1 MGLMTGDVS
10 INPNAACIVMTTEI
24 LRSMI
29 YRYGSVVAGRGWPI
43 GASHAFF
50 SRLLIHNGTFACLC
64 AVGPCLCDTPHHSIH
79 LPHPHP
85 RTARGS
91 ELLRETAWII
101 FDEVHYMQ
109 DRERGV
115 IWEETI
121 IFAPKCVEKVLMG
134 ERIVG
139 DLVLEERYQG
149 CLKGS

>member
-1 MGLMTGDVS
+1 MAPLH
-10 INPNAACIVMTTEI
+10 ACALSAPASATRHTTP
-24 LRSMI
+24 LT
-29 YRYGSVVAGRGWPI
+29 
-43 GASHAFF
+43 
-50 SRLLIHNGTFACLC
+50 SRI
-64 AVGPCLCDTPHHSIH
+64 PS
-79 LPHPHP
+79 P

>member
-29 YRYGSVVAGRGWPI
+29 YRYGSVAVGGGRSI
-43 GASHAFF
+43 DARHAFF
-50 SRLLIHNGTFACLC
+50 SRMLTHNNTLSCLWV
-64 AVGPCLCDTPHHSIH
+64 VGPCLCDTPHRSINS
-79 LPHPHP
+79 PHPLP
-85 RTARGS
+85 RAARGS

-121 IFAPKCVEKVLMG
+121 IFAPKCVERVNRGL
-134 ERIVG
+134 
-139 DLVLEERYQG
+139 LETL
-149 CLKGS
+149 CLKRDERDA